1 MFADE
6 AAGSR
11 ERVVLSYKSNSI
23 CITFFLYKGEIS
35 RYINMGRAEGNTRNR
50 LLCLA
55 VTAAVSD
62 MFLKIITA
70 GGYSLVYHICG
81 FIADSTVS
89 RFRYGFCGLL
99 YERDDVHSCISVQHC
114 CHHMLQMKQ
123 SYTTGNTFATSLC
136 MAHFNKSPGDVY
148 RAESRR
154 ACLYSLV

>member
-1 MFADE
+1 MFADKT
-6 AAGSR
+6 AGSR
-11 ERVVLSYKSNSI
+11 ERIVLSYKSYGI

-35 RYINMGRAEGNTRNR
+35 RHVNMGRAEGNARYR
-50 LLCLA
+50 LA
-55 VTAAVSD
+55 RHTVATAISD
-62 MFLKIITA
+62 MFLKIITT
-70 GGYSLVYHICG
+70 GSYGFVHHICG
-81 FIADSTVS
+81 LIAYSTVS
-89 RFRYGFCGLL
+89 CFRYGFCCLL